1 MSCLIPMIILIICQY
16 CDIPYVET
24 KCGFACSGHASGY
37 PSAFVIESAFVDI
50 DKHIH
55 TSDDSIKY
63 LSFDHML
70 QHARLTLG
78 LAYELAFAKL

>member
-1 MSCLIPMIILIICQY
+1 
-16 CDIPYVET
+16 
-24 KCGFACSGHASGY
+24 
-37 PSAFVIESAFVDI
+37 VIESEFADS

-55 TSDDSIKY
+55 TSDDLINY

-78 LAYELAFAKL
+78 FAYELAFAEL

>member
-1 MSCLIPMIILIICQY
+1 MEAVNEGMRTLGV
-16 CDIPYVET
+16 DT
-24 KCGFACSGHASGY
+24 GASKAGY
-37 PSAFVIESAFVDI
+37 PSAFVIESDFADS

-55 TSDDSIKY
+55 TSDDTIQY

-78 LAYELAFAKL
+78 LVYELAFAEL

>member
-1 MSCLIPMIILIICQY
+1 M
-16 CDIPYVET
+16 
-24 KCGFACSGHASGY
+24 
-37 PSAFVIESAFVDI
+37 IESAFADS

-55 TSDDSIKY
+55 TSDDLIKY

-78 LAYELAFAKL
+78 LVYELAFAKL